1 MVIAVTFTGISPPT
15 RAIASHVIKMAAQTT
30 HNPMFGAGVCVCGG
44 GCVPKRSLIFLTAA
58 ARGMWLV
65 SEEWARASMRLG
77 SLADPSSFE
86 RVHPSLDGVR
96 TSRESGTGVLAGMCV
111 AIVGQTVLD
120 KCVLSELLFAAGAV
134 LQGAPAETAALTAV
148 ASTPLLVQLH
158 GTWRAQREAALLAAI
173 VEGRLIVEEDAEEK
187 GRPKGMLEG
196 ARSGEENQ
204 PPQHARAKRA
214 RRQPAASPGGTIDL
228 LLADDEA
235 GQGSQVA
242 GLTGLLLSAQPAA
255 TRRGSGGGRN
265 DHIGSACS
273 GTSAGQYFLFDDA
286 VNLYRQRLPKCNVD
300 IGDQER
306 DFLQELVDAPMTR
319 TALLQRRDG
328 GERVTTIAA
337 CTFVLHEAPL
347 WLCELQLLAVSGRH
361 ARRGMG
367 TLLLRSVERWLTA
380 EGVQCIVTLS
390 GLDTVDFW
398 RKRGYTD
405 PVTLEPAQWAA
416 LRDPFGSSM
425 MLAKVLQRQGCPQCS
440 PHRCTV

>member
-1 MVIAVTFTGISPPT
+1 MVVAVTFTGISAPT
-15 RAIASHVIKMAAQTT
+15 RAIASNVIKMAAQTT
-30 HNPMFGAGVCVCGG
+30 HNPIFGAGVCVCGG
-44 GCVPKRSLIFLTAA
+44 GSVPKRSLIFLTAA

-65 SEEWARASMRLG
+65 SEEWARASLDLG

-96 TSRESGTGVLAGMCV
+96 NSRESGSGVLAGMCV

-134 LQGAPAETAALTAV
+134 LQGAPAEAPALTAV
-148 ASTPLLVQLH
+148 ASTPLLVRLH
-158 GTWRAQREAALLAAI
+158 GTWRPQREAALLAAI
-173 VEGRLIVEEDAEEK
+173 VEGRFVVDEDSEDK

-214 RRQPAASPGGTIDL
+214 RRQPAASPDGTVDL
-228 LLADDEA
+228 LLADNEA
-235 GQGSQVA
+235 LGSQIA

-265 DHIGSACS
+265 DHI
-273 GTSAGQYFLFDDA
+273 AGQYFLFEDA

-361 ARRGMG
+361 ARRGVG
-367 TLLLRSVERWLTA
+367 TLLLRSVERWLAA

-425 MLAKVLQRQGCPQCS
+425 MLAKVLQR
-440 PHRCTV
+440 

>member
-1 MVIAVTFTGISPPT
+1 MVVAVTFTGISAST
-15 RAIASHVIKMAAQTT
+15 RAIASHIIKMAAQTT
-30 HNPMFGAGVCVCGG
+30 HTPIFGAGVCVCGG
-44 GCVPKRSLIFLTAA
+44 GSVPKRSLIFLTAA

-96 TSRESGTGVLAGMCV
+96 NSRESGTGVLAGMCV

-134 LQGAPAETAALTAV
+134 LQGAPAEAPALTAV
-148 ASTPLLVQLH
+148 AFTPLLVRLH
-158 GTWRAQREAALLAAI
+158 GTWRPQREAALLAAI
-173 VEGRLIVEEDAEEK
+173 FEGRFVVDEDAEEK

-255 TRRGSGGGRN
+255 TRRCSGGGRN
-265 DHIGSACS
+265 GHIGSACS

-425 MLAKVLQRQGCPQCS
+425 MLAKVLQR
-440 PHRCTV
+440 

>member
-1 MVIAVTFTGISPPT
+1 MVVAVTFTGISAST
-15 RAIASHVIKMAAQTT
+15 RAIASHIIKMAAQTT
-30 HNPMFGAGVCVCGG
+30 HTPIFGAGVCVCGG
-44 GCVPKRSLIFLTAA
+44 GSVPKRSLIFLTAA

-96 TSRESGTGVLAGMCV
+96 NSRESGTGVLAGMCV

-134 LQGAPAETAALTAV
+134 LQGAPAEAPALTAV
-148 ASTPLLVQLH
+148 AFTPLLVRLH
-158 GTWRAQREAALLAAI
+158 GTWRPQREAALLAAI
-173 VEGRLIVEEDAEEK
+173 FEGRFVVDEDAEEK

-286 VNLYRQRLPKCNVD
+286 LNLYRQRLPKCNVD

-361 ARRGMG
+361 ARRGLG

-425 MLAKVLQRQGCPQCS
+425 MLAKVLQR
-440 PHRCTV
+440 

>member
-96 TSRESGTGVLAGMCV
+96 TSRESGTRVLAGMCV

-187 GRPKGMLEG
+187 GRPKGMLRG
-196 ARSGEENQ
+196 ARPGEPAPGSSAAQSALLRPGEENQ

-214 RRQPAASPGGTIDL
+214 RRQPAATPGEL

-242 GLTGLLLSAQPAA
+242 GLTGLLLSAQPGA
-255 TRRGSGGGRN
+255 TS
-265 DHIGSACS
+265 S
-273 GTSAGQYFLFDDA
+273 GTVFPAGQYFLFEDA

-300 IGDQER
+300 IGAQER
-306 DFLQELVDAPMTR
+306 DFLQELVDAPMSR
-319 TALLQRRDG
+319 TALLQRVDDR
-328 GERVTTIAA
+328 RVTTIAA
-337 CTFVLHEAPL
+337 CTFVYHGAPL

-361 ARRGMG
+361 ARRGLG

-390 GLDTVDFW
+390 GLDTVNFW